1 MKSHVRIVAILFI
14 AFGVFLLL
22 GAAASFVL
30 VGALQ
35 GSSPDWASAWNWQT
49 SPAVPYAGAFALQS
63 VPCFVCGWGLLR
75 RRQWSRTAGM
85 ILAAVALVEVP
96 IGTAFGIYALIV
108 LFKTDAVFA
117 QSSRA

>member
-1 MKSHVRIVAILFI
+1 MAAHVRIVAILFI

-30 VGALQ
+30 IGALQ
-35 GSSPDWASAWNWQT
+35 GSSPDGPWNWQT
-49 SPAVPYAGAFALQS
+49 SPAVPYAGVFALQS

-75 RRQWSRTAGM
+75 RRHWSRTVGM

-96 IGTAFGIYALIV
+96 IGTAFGVYALVV
-108 LFKTDAVFA
+108 LFKTEAVFA